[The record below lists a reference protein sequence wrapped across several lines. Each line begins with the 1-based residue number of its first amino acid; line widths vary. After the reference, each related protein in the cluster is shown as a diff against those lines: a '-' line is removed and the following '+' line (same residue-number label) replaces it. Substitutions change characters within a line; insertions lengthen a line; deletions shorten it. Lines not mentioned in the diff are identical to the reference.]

1 MTELKAKHPEVTKM
15 CKKEWRKHY
24 RSLETEEAKKEA
36 RVERAKQTAEKER
49 IISEYQLQQKQ
60 DKRKQASSNIAVKY
74 ADGEQANKGWM
85 RSNNM
90 PFCLHR
96 CLLIARSWH
105 VDLCKRQTL
114 TRATHTSAH
123 LSCTPVASA
132 WPRVWLPPSTV

>member
-85 RSNNM
+85 RSNKNA
-90 PFCLHR
+90 F
-96 CLLIARSWH
+96 LLAP
-105 VDLCKRQTL
+105 LF
-114 TRATHTSAH
+114 AYSALMACGSMQEADPH
-123 LSCTPVASA
+123 KGNSHFSTPVLYTCCKCMAKGLAAS
-132 WPRVWLPPSTV
+132 